1 MRRILRAAGSVVLGC
16 AAVVAGFGPLDAL
29 AQSAGAADDGG
40 LYGTVVTLEGKRL
53 TGGLRWDRNERF
65 WNDVLDARKQLPDAA
80 RSESDD
86 VTVKLFG
93 VTLFK
98 RRERWRQEG
107 RLTVPFGDLARLE
120 TTWDGGARLITK
132 SGETLEA
139 LGGADLGSFRGLLVD
154 DGTREHEIDWDDIVS
169 IAFSP
174 RTAQSSVAEGGAPA
188 PRVGERRLYGTV
200 ETDGRH
206 WTGFIAWDR
215 DEVLLDDILDGYEDR
230 RSVEV
235 AFEDIAEVVRS
246 SHRGSIVKLHD
257 GSERFL
263 SGTNDV
269 DDGHRGMD
277 VLVPGLGRVRIP
289 WDETTRV
296 VFRPPPASPAYAAF
310 DGGGPLRARIEMTGG
325 AALEG
330 RLLWDLDEGFSFEEL
345 DGDLD
350 EAEISVA
357 FRNVAKIE
365 PLSGGGS
372 RVVLRDGSELTL
384 TGSNDV
390 ESSNRGIQIWN
401 DEGRVDEIAWERIE
415 AVVFPE

>member
-1 MRRILRAAGSVVLGC
+1 MRRVLRVAGSVAIGC
-16 AAVVAGFGPLDAL
+16 AVAAGPGFTDAR
-29 AQSAGAADDGG
+29 AQSGGTADDGG
-40 LYGTVVTLEGKRL
+40 LHGTVVTLEGKRL

-65 WNDVLDARKQLPDAA
+65 WNDVLDARKQLPEAA
-80 RSESDD
+80 VDDGDD

-98 RRERWRQEG
+98 RRDRWRREG
-107 RLTVPFGDLARLE
+107 RLTVPFGDLSRLE

-139 LGGADLGSFRGLLVD
+139 LGGADLGGFRGLLVQ
-154 DGTREHEIDWDDIVS
+154 TAEREFEVDWDDIVA
-169 IAFSP
+169 IDFSP
-174 RTAQSSVAEGGAPA
+174 RPAGNGVNSAPSVAD
-188 PRVGERRLYGTV
+188 RRLYGTV
-200 ETDGRH
+200 ETDGRA
-206 WTGFIAWDR
+206 WTGYLAWDR

-230 RSVEV
+230 RSVEI
-235 AFEDIAEVVRS
+235 AFEEIAEVVRS
-246 SHRGSIVKLHD
+246 SHRGSIVKLRD

-277 VLVPGLGRVRIP
+277 VAVPGLGRVRIP

-296 VFRPPPASPAYAAF
+296 VFEKPPASPTYASF
-310 DGGGPLRARIEMTGG
+310 DGGAPLYARVATTDG

-350 EAEISVA
+350 EVEVSVA
-357 FRNVAKIE
+357 FRHIAKIV
-365 PLSGGGS
+365 PLQRGGS
-372 RVVLRDGSELTL
+372 RVVLRDGSELVL

-390 ESSNRGIQIWN
+390 ESSNRGIQVWN
-401 DEGRVDEIAWERIE
+401 DRGRVDEIAWERIE
-415 AVVFPE
+415 EVVFSE